1 MLDESST
8 SIFVFWE
15 TFNQRKLRS
24 NQPLCQLWILKMSI
38 MPNQLIHE
46 QSPYLLQHAH
56 NPVDWH
62 PWGEAAFALAKKQN
76 KPLIVSIGYSAC
88 HWCHV
93 MEHES
98 FEDEATAAF
107 MNEHFIN
114 VKVDR
119 EEYPDVDDFYMT
131 AVQALSGSGGWPL
144 NVFVTP
150 DKLPFY
156 GGTYFPPVPAHG
168 RPSWK
173 QLMQRMAEVWNNK
186 PEEIEQQANQMLSYL
201 QNAAKVSTK
210 IEVDDWTM
218 EDAKAAAE
226 NMLKQADKVN
236 GGFGRAPKFPSTM
249 AIQFLLEHYHF
260 TGNEEA
266 LKQALLSLDKMIA
279 GGIYD
284 QIGGGFSRYSVDDIW
299 LAPHFE
305 KMLYD
310 NAMLLNVL
318 CDAYKIIGDENYK
331 EVIEETIEF
340 LLREMKQ
347 NDAGFYSALDA
358 DSEGIEGKFYTFT
371 AEEWNELMSDMP
383 AYIAEYF
390 GVAQFG
396 NWEHTN
402 ILHRAKGL
410 QQIAVDNSIT
420 IEVLKSEIK
429 LAKNRLWNA
438 RKKRVRPGTDD
449 KILLSWNALVNT
461 ALSKASVVLGR
472 KDYAA
477 IAAEHMAWM
486 LSSFELDKTP
496 KHTWKNG
503 QPKITANLD
512 DVAFLVQAL
521 IQLSMTV
528 FDEKY
533 LLEAVRLTEY
543 IQQHHAIAERALFY
557 FSSDL
562 QHEVPLRKPETY
574 DGVTPSSNAVMA
586 QNLHLLGMLSER
598 PEWIA
603 QSEQM
608 LFQMKNSALRYATS
622 FGYWNLVG
630 QRIAAVM
637 KTIIVTGEEIDGVQ
651 LELEKK
657 FWPNCYYFFEKK
669 ENFVTMPF
677 GKQIERKTQ
686 IFICTKNSCLPTL
699 SKLPENAD
707 FAIL

>member
-1 MLDESST
+1 
-8 SIFVFWE
+8 
-15 TFNQRKLRS
+15 
-24 NQPLCQLWILKMSI
+24 

-56 NPVDWH
+56 NPVDWY
-62 PWGEAAFALAKKQN
+62 PWGEAAFAQAKKEN

-98 FEDEATAAF
+98 FEDEETAAF

-156 GGTYFPPVPAHG
+156 GGTYFPPIPAHG
-168 RPSWK
+168 RPSWR

-186 PEEIEQQANQMLSYL
+186 PEEVEQQANQMLDYL
-201 QNAAKVSTK
+201 KNAAKVSTK
-210 IEVDDWTM
+210 SEVEEWTIE
-218 EDAKAAAE
+218 EAKKAVE
-226 NMLKQADKVN
+226 NVLQQADKVN
-236 GGFGRAPKFPSTM
+236 GGFGRAPKFPATM
-249 AIQFLLEHYHF
+249 TIQFLLEHYHF
-260 TGNEEA
+260 TGNQDA
-266 LKQALLSLDKMIA
+266 LKQAILSLDKMIA

-318 CDAYKIIGDENYK
+318 CDAYKITGNENYK
-331 EVIEETIEF
+331 EVIEETVTF

-347 NDAGFYSALDA
+347 KGAGFYSALDA

-371 AEEWNELMSDMP
+371 FDEWDGLMRDKP
-383 AYIAEYF
+383 AYLSEYF
-390 GVAQFG
+390 GVTTFG

-402 ILHRAKGL
+402 ILHRAKSL
-410 QQIAVDNSIT
+410 EQIAVENSIH
-420 IEVLKSEIK
+420 IETLKDEVK
-429 LAKNRLWNA
+429 LAKNLLLTA
-438 RKKRVRPGTDD
+438 RENRIRPGTDN
-449 KILLSWNALVNT
+449 KILLSWNALLNT
-461 ALSKASVVLGR
+461 AICKASVALNR
-472 KDYAA
+472 EDYAT
-477 IAAEHMAWM
+477 IVTEHATWM
-486 LSSFELDKTP
+486 LSSFELNETP

-503 QPKITANLD
+503 LAKITANLD
-512 DVAFLVQAL
+512 DLAFLVQAL

-528 FDEKY
+528 NEEKY
-533 LLEAVRLTEY
+533 LLEAVRITEY
-543 IQQHHAIAERALFY
+543 IQLHFSVRDSGMFY
-557 FSSDL
+557 FTSDL
-562 QHEVPLRKPETY
+562 QNEVPLRKPETY

-586 QNLHLLGMLSER
+586 HNLHLLGMLSER
-598 PEWIA
+598 PDWIA
-603 QSEQM
+603 QSEMMMAQM
-608 LFQMKNSALRYATS
+608 RQVAMRYSTS
-622 FGYWNLVG
+622 FGYWNIVG
-630 QRIAAVM
+630 QRMAKGI
-637 KTIIVTGEEIDGVQ
+637 KTIVVTGEETDEVQ
-651 LELEKK
+651 IELKKK

-677 GKQIERKTQ
+677 GKQFERETQ

-699 SKLPENAD
+699 TKLPENTD

>member
-1 MLDESST
+1 
-8 SIFVFWE
+8 
-15 TFNQRKLRS
+15 
-24 NQPLCQLWILKMSI
+24 

-62 PWGEAAFALAKKQN
+62 PWGEAAFAQAKKEN

-98 FEDEATAAF
+98 FEDEATAAY

-119 EEYPDVDDFYMT
+119 EEFPDVDDFYMT

-156 GGTYFPPVPAHG
+156 GGTYFPPIPAHG

-173 QLMQRMAEVWNNK
+173 QLMQRMVDVWQYK
-186 PEEIEQQANQMLSYL
+186 PEEAEQQANQMLGYL
-201 QNAAKVSTK
+201 QNAAKTTTK
-210 IEVDDWTM
+210 NEVEEWSIDDTK
-218 EDAKAAAE
+218 KAAE
-226 NMLKQADKVN
+226 MMLQQADTVN

-249 AIQFLLEHYHF
+249 SLQFLLEHYHF
-260 TGNEEA
+260 SGNEAA
-266 LKQALLSLDKMIA
+266 LKHALLSLDKMIE

-284 QIGGGFSRYSVDDIW
+284 QIGGGFSRYSVDDVW

-318 CDAYKIIGDENYK
+318 SDAFILTGNENYK
-331 EVIEETIEF
+331 EVMEQTIEF
-340 LLREMKQ
+340 LLREMKHK
-347 NDAGFYSALDA
+347 DAGFYSALDA

-371 AEEWNELMSDMP
+371 FEDWQAVLPNIPNYVS
-383 AYIAEYF
+383 AYF
-390 GVAQFG
+390 GLEKFG

-402 ILHRAKGL
+402 ILHRAKKIE
-410 QQIAVDNSIT
+410 QIAIDYKLSID
-420 IEVLKSEIK
+420 EVKSAIAS
-429 LAKNRLWNA
+429 AKIQLFEA
-438 RKKRVRPGTDD
+438 RNKRIRPGTDD
-449 KILLSWNALVNT
+449 KILLSWNALLNT
-461 ALSKASVVLGR
+461 ALSKASIALNKPNYAVLAR
-472 KDYAA
+472 
-477 IAAEHMAWM
+477 EHMDW
-486 LSSFELDKTP
+486 LLQHFDLENVP

-503 QPKITANLD
+503 TAKITANLD
-512 DVAFLVQAL
+512 DLAYLSQAL
-521 IQLSMTV
+521 IQVSMTV
-528 FDEKY
+528 NEEKY
-533 LLEAVRLTEY
+533 LQKAVELSSY
-543 IQQHHAIAERALFY
+543 IQQH
-557 FSSDL
+557 FSIPNSPMFFFTSDR
-562 QHEVPLRKPETY
+562 QNEVPLRKPEIY

-586 QNLHLLGMLSER
+586 HNLHLLGMLAEK
-598 PEWIA
+598 PDWIA
-603 QSEQM
+603 QSELM
-608 LFQMKNSALRYATS
+608 LSEMKSAALRYPTS
-622 FGYWNLVG
+622 FGYWCIVG
-630 QRIAAVM
+630 QRIAKGY
-637 KTIIVTGEEIDGVQ
+637 KTIVVSGEETDDVSQ
-651 LELEKK
+651 ELQKK
-657 FWPNCYYFFEKK
+657 FLPNCYYFFEKK

-677 GKQIERKTQ
+677 RKQFEKKTQ

-699 SKLPENAD
+699 TKLPENAD

>member
-1 MLDESST
+1 
-8 SIFVFWE
+8 
-15 TFNQRKLRS
+15 
-24 NQPLCQLWILKMSI
+24 

-62 PWGEAAFALAKKQN
+62 PWGEAAFAQAKKEN

-98 FEDEATAAF
+98 FEDEETAAF

-150 DKLPFY
+150 DKLPYY

-186 PEEIEQQANQMLSYL
+186 PEEVEQQANQMLEYL
-201 QNAAKVSTK
+201 RNAAKVSTK
-210 IEVDDWTM
+210 SEVEDWTM
-218 EDAKAAAE
+218 EDAKIAAE
-226 NMLKQADKVN
+226 NILKQADKVN

-266 LKQALLSLDKMIA
+266 KKQALLSLDKMIA

-318 CDAYKIIGDENYK
+318 CDAYQITEDKNYK
-331 EVIEETIEF
+331 ETIEQTIEF
-340 LLREMKQ
+340 LIREMKQ
-347 NDAGFYSALDA
+347 KEAGFYSALDA

-371 AEEWNELMSDMP
+371 FDEWNELMSDKP
-383 AYIAEYF
+383 AYLSEYF
-390 GVAQFG
+390 GVTKFG

-402 ILHRAKGL
+402 ILHRAKSL
-410 QQIAVDNSIT
+410 EQIADENSIT
-420 IEVLKSEIK
+420 IEALKEEIK
-429 LAKNRLWNA
+429 FAKNRLMIA
-438 RKKRVRPGTDD
+438 RENRVRPGTDD
-449 KILLSWNALVNT
+449 KILLSWNAMVNT
-461 ALSKASVVLGR
+461 ALSKASIALDR
-472 KDYAA
+472 RDYAIVA
-477 IAAEHMAWM
+477 TDHMAWI
-486 LSSFELDKTP
+486 LSSFELENTP

-503 QPKITANLD
+503 KAKITANLD
-512 DVAFLVQAL
+512 DIAFLVQAL

-528 FDEKY
+528 FQEKY
-533 LLEAVRLTEY
+533 LIEAVRLTEY
-543 IQQHHAIAERALFY
+543 IQLHFSITDSALFY

-562 QHEVPLRKPETY
+562 QNEVPLRKPETY

-586 QNLHLLGMLSER
+586 HNLHLLGMLAER

-608 LFQMKNSALRYATS
+608 LFQMKASAIRYATS
-622 FGYWNLVG
+622 FGYWNMVG
-630 QRIAAVM
+630 QRISKGM
-637 KTIIVTGEEIDGVQ
+637 KTIIVTGEETDEVKM
-651 LELEKK
+651 ELQKK